1 MPRVNAV
8 KKARKPQGKCGRC
21 GTEINVGDAYLWI
34 KLRYGGKRIRCTDFA
49 CRFRPSDLT
58 GGKMSGV
65 YAAQENAEDS
75 IGDMD
80 SVEDIK
86 NLAEETADSI
96 QEVADEYQE
105 SADAI
110 SEHFEGSSTAEEC
123 EEQAQN
129 LGDWAETIRDSVSDF
144 SDEFEPTNGF
154 NADGDRVCPECG
166 GEVEEDGE
174 YFICCDVI
182 GCGAHGDLEDD
193 EPRDDEG
200 RTREEWVEAARDA
213 LNDALSEC
221 PC

>member
-1 MPRVNAV
+1 MPRVNTV
-8 KKARKPQGKCGRC
+8 KKARKAQGRCGRC
-21 GTEINVGDAYLWI
+21 GTEINVGDAYM
-34 KLRYGGKRIRCTDFA
+34 GCTDFA
-49 CRFRPSDLT
+49 CRFRASDLT

-144 SDEFEPTNGF
+144 EDEFKPTNGF
-154 NADGDRVCPECG
+154 NEDGDRVCPDCG

-174 YFICCDVI
+174 YFICCDVT
-182 GCGAHGDLEDD
+182 GCGGHGDLEDD

-213 LNDALSEC
+213 LNDALGEC